1 MAFADHKITCRKAEE
16 PHILNGT
23 NTPGYLMC
31 LRFFVKNLRFILFFL
46 VQVFFSLF
54 SRNLF
59 YLGLD
64 LVSNIS
70 LKSLRYFSTSCN
82 NL

>member
-46 VQVFFSLF
+46 VQVILLAVLS
-54 SRNLF
+54 
-59 YLGLD
+59 
-64 LVSNIS
+64 
-70 LKSLRYFSTSCN
+70 KSILPWP
-82 NL
+82 